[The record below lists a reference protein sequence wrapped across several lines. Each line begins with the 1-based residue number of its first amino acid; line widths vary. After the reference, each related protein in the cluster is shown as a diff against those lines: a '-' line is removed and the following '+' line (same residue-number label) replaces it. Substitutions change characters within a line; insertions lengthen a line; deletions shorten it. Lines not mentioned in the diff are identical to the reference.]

1 MYGASL
7 CLCKQL
13 RRQLPRHRYA
23 HALKNLPQASMIKW
37 LDVAVIVC
45 FVTCFRIGWRGV
57 RAIERTGN
65 DGCPYL
71 LPFGMSLLG
80 HSGH

>member
-1 MYGASL
+1 
-7 CLCKQL
+7 
-13 RRQLPRHRYA
+13 
-23 HALKNLPQASMIKW
+23 MIKW